1 MEYYSYIEPQYSPSS
16 SSSEQVY
23 PQNIVYEPAYDPIIN
38 PIIIEPVQPVPV
50 PVPSSEP
57 VTAIPLPAPGE
68 SYLCETSTSLCEESS
83 AIQTTASEE
92 WKGEL
97 LKQSVNI

>member
-16 SSSEQVY
+16 SSSERVY

-50 PVPSSEP
+50 PVPVPVPSSEP
-57 VTAIPLPAPGE
+57 VTAIPLAAPGE

-97 LKQSVNI
+97 